1 MKNLFNNVRREAGVM
16 DVAAVQTT
24 GGTTGEVAKVEAR
37 QPTEQDAKRLGIIW
51 HSLRGLKRDF
61 TAAQKAYLAN
71 LGPKSYFADAEKV
84 AAANEKF
91 AQAATAYGEG
101 LIEYRQELADMP
113 PGVTPKGW
121 AFPGVD
127 AVTAIIADCYGLVGT
142 NADRV
147 LRGKDVSAVLKAVYP
162 SA

>member
-1 MKNLFNNVRREAGVM
+1 MMNLFKNVRREAGVM

-37 QPTEQDAKRLGIIW
+37 QPTEKDAVRLGQIW
-51 HSLRGLKRDF
+51 HGIRGLKKAK
-61 TAAQKAYLAN
+61 AAAEKAYLAR
-71 LGPKSYFADAEKV
+71 LGPKSYFRDAEATAK
-84 AAANEKF
+84 ANDEFNSANEKYAIGMLDF
-91 AQAATAYGEG
+91 
-101 LIEYRQELADMP
+101 RQELDDMP